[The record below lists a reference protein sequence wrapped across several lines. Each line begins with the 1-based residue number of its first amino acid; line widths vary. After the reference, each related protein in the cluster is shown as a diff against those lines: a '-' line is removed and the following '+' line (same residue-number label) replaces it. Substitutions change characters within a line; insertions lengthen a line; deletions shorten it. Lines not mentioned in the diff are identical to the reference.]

1 MTVRALCKLTNDSF
15 SIILYISEENERTHI
30 MLFFKKS
37 NKQKD
42 TMPLKAKMALDK
54 RPLKYVTMRD
64 SETYK
69 EIRLGENGAVNIME
83 GDFVLVCQGKDVMRC
98 DLEEVRVAELMNLSG
113 ITVKGF
119 DKTIGKEKSVIAYFA
134 DKF

>member
-1 MTVRALCKLTNDSF
+1 
-15 SIILYISEENERTHI
+15 
-30 MLFFKKS
+30 MLFFKSK

-42 TMPLKAKMALDK
+42 TMPIKAKTALDK

-69 EIRLGENGAVNIME
+69 EIRLGENGAINIME

-98 DLEEVRVAELMNLSG
+98 DIDEVRVAELMNLSG

-119 DKTIGKEKSVIAYFA
+119 DKGTKKEMSVIAYFA

>member
-1 MTVRALCKLTNDSF
+1 MCKLTNGNFD
-15 SIILYISEENERTHI
+15 IILYITILQEVTHT
-30 MLFFKKS
+30 MLFSKKK

-42 TMPLKAKMALDK
+42 TMPLKAKIALDK

-69 EIRLGENGAVNIME
+69 EIRLGENGAVNIMD

-98 DLEEVRVAELMNLSG
+98 DLDEVRVAELMNLSG
-113 ITVKGF
+113 ITVKGY
-119 DKTIGKEKSVIAYFA
+119 DKTTGQEMSVIAYFA

>member
-1 MTVRALCKLTNDSF
+1 MS
-15 SIILYISEENERTHI
+15 
-30 MLFFKKS
+30 
-37 NKQKD
+37 
-42 TMPLKAKMALDK
+42 LKAITALDK

-69 EIRLGENGAVNIME
+69 EIRLGENGAINIMDN
-83 GDFVLVCQGKDVMRC
+83 DFVLVCLGKDVMRC
-98 DLEEVRVAELMNLSG
+98 DLDEVRVAELMNLSG

-119 DKTIGKEKSVIAYFA
+119 DKGTQKEMSVIAYFA